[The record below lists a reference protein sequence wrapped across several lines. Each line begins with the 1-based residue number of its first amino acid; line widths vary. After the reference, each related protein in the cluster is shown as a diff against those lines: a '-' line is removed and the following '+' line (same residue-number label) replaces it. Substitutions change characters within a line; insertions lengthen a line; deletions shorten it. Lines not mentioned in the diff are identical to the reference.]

1 MKVAMVTVTVTGWH
15 LRLVLTSRFHKK
27 NPQIAYVDHNRD
39 FCDYD
44 DDDGDKCSDDDDGDD
59 NDVDA
64 DAIYQISAALEFP
77 ADLLS
82 IVGLEVPFHILNC
95 ISLVKKAT
103 QIYLSCIW

>member
-1 MKVAMVTVTVTGWH
+1 MFSQKLLFHA
-15 LRLVLTSRFHKK
+15 TSCDSLGS
-27 NPQIAYVDHNRD
+27 NDDHNRD
-39 FCDYD
+39 FCDNDD
-44 DDDGDKCSDDDDGDD
+44 DDDGDICSDDDDDDD

-64 DAIYQISAALEFP
+64 DAGIHQISAALEFP

-103 QIYLSCIW
+103 RMYLSCIW